1 MKTFLPFPARLAL
14 VALFGAASASAS
26 ETPAPA
32 QWISLF
38 NGKNLD
44 GWTVKIAQHPIG
56 ENFGDTFRVEDGI
69 LKVAYDKY
77 ARFDQ
82 KFGHLYTHSAY
93 SHYILRLE
101 YLITGQVMRDAPSWA
116 AFNSGVMIH
125 AQNPLSMS
133 LEQLWP
139 VSLEG
144 QFLVVGTT
152 AGRQTGNACT
162 PGTDIV
168 LNGELTKA
176 HIIDSTAKLPPPDQW
191 VKFEIE
197 VRGHELVV
205 HRVDGVE
212 VLRYTHPRL
221 DPTDRDAQKLLA
233 AGASP
238 RLSFGHIALQ
248 AEGHPVW
255 FRNIELLP
263 LAP

>member
-1 MKTFLPFPARLAL
+1 MALLSRAAAAEEKWLP
-14 VALFGAASASAS
+14 
-26 ETPAPA
+26 
-32 QWISLF
+32 LF

-44 GWTVKIAQHPIG
+44 GWTVKIAQHPLG

-69 LKVAYDKY
+69 IKVGYDKY
-77 ARFDQ
+77 QRFDE
-82 KFGHLYTHSAY
+82 KFGHLYTNSAY

-101 YLITGQVMRDAPSWA
+101 YLITGKVMPDAPSWA

-125 AQNPLSMS
+125 AQSPMSMS

-168 LNGELTKA
+168 VDGKFTKA
-176 HIIDSTAKLPPPDQW
+176 HIIDSKAKLPPADQW

-197 VRGHELVV
+197 VRGNESVV

-212 VLRYTHPRL
+212 VLRYTRPQL
-221 DPTDRDAQKLLA
+221 DPTDSDAQKLLA

-238 RLSFGHIALQ
+238 RLGFGHIALQ